1 MCIPLASGGDGGY
14 SSCKPAK
21 TEPSKE
27 VESMAKDTNGYLG
40 KIQNTGGQR
49 IEAVQQTTAAKK
61 GVVKRGNDLR
71 VKGGR

>member
-1 MCIPLASGGDGGY
+1 
-14 SSCKPAK
+14 
-21 TEPSKE
+21 
-27 VESMAKDTNGYLG
+27 MAKDTNGYFG

-49 IEAVQQTTAAKK
+49 IEAVSQQSPAKK